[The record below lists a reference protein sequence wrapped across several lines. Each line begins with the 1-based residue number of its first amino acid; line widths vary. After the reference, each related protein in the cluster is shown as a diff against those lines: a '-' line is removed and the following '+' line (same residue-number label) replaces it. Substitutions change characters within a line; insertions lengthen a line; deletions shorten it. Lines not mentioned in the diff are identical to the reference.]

1 MKAYKVY
8 TKWVGYSEIIVDAED
23 EQEAKDFVAMGS
35 YDSSEELLTGNGLDY
50 GFDDEQVYKIEE
62 IPNETKWIPIS

>member
-8 TKWVGYSEIIVDAED
+8 TKWVGYSEIEVDAEN
-23 EQEAKDFVAMGS
+23 EEEARDFVAMGS
-35 YDSSEELLTGNGLDY
+35 YNPSEELLTGNGLDY

-62 IPNETKWIPIS
+62 IL